1 MLRSVQKLFTSLHTA
16 IYRASGGR
24 VFGGFRKTRFLL
36 LHTTGRKSGRE
47 RVTPLNYVT
56 DGDDYVVI
64 ASNGGAPRHPDW
76 YLNLQ
81 ANPDAQVELAGR
93 RVGVKAET
101 VDDERRERLWALA
114 RDSWG
119 PYDAYQRRTP
129 RSIPVVLLRRV
140 AS

>member
-1 MLRSVQKLFTSLHTA
+1 
-16 IYRASGGR
+16 
-24 VFGGFRKTRFLL
+24 
-36 LHTTGRKSGRE
+36 
-47 RVTPLNYVT
+47 VTPLNYVT